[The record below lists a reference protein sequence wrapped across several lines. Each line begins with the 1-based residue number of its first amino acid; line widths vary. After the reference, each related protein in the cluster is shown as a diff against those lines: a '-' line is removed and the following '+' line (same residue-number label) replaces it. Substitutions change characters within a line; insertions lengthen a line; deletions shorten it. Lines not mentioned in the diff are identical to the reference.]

1 MTAFWERLS
10 EREKL
15 FVGVG
20 GAILAMLAVLQLILA
35 PAFGWR
41 HGMSEK
47 RQRAEDL
54 YGIVS
59 EASANAGV
67 VAAAAGVDLATPALN
82 VLTQSTG
89 EYQIEVNYRNARE
102 DGGVEANVAADPQKL
117 FEWLRTLESRYGIT
131 VASADIARASSGE
144 GVQAQLTLIRRASQ

>member
-1 MTAFWERLS
+1 MRAFWERLS

-20 GAILAMLAVLQLILA
+20 GAIIAALAAFQLIVA

-41 HGMSEK
+41 RGMSEK
-47 RQRAEDL
+47 RQRAEEL

-117 FEWLRTLESRYGIT
+117 FEWLQALESRYGIT
-131 VASADIARASSGE
+131 VASADIARASSVE
-144 GVQAQLTLIRRASQ
+144 GVQAQLTLVRRSPQ